1 MSEKKTHWAHQV
13 DKLHEYLMSMD
24 EEMTK
29 LHESKCKQNEGKL
42 TESEVFLMIFASSL
56 EEVAEDLT
64 NQYSA
69 TIEARGI
76 VNTN

>member
-1 MSEKKTHWAHQV
+1 MSENKTPWAHQV

-29 LHESKCKQNEGKL
+29 LHEDKCNQNKGEL
-42 TESEVFLMIFASSL
+42 TEHEVFLMIFSSSL

-64 NQYSA
+64 AQYNA
-69 TIEARGI
+69 TIQARAI
-76 VNTN
+76 INMN